1 MDMSRFAENPA
12 PADLEAEAEQPHP
25 QPTDAESTYLEPTQ
39 KLADVENLALFP
51 D

>member
-1 MDMSRFAENPA
+1 MNRVEERPPA
-12 PADLEAEAEQPHP
+12 KPEAERPGL
-25 QPTDAESTYLEPTQ
+25 TDSESQFLEPTQ

>member
-1 MDMSRFAENPA
+1 MSRFAENPVNPEN
-12 PADLEAEAEQPHP
+12 PALAEPEVEHP

>member
-1 MDMSRFAENPA
+1 MDMSRFSENPV
-12 PADLEAEAEQPHP
+12 PAGPGAEAEQPHP

-39 KLADVENLALFP
+39 QLADVENLALFP